1 MTNYEQEILNTINNS
16 ANPEQAVEIAV
27 AIIVSVLKTC

>member
-1 MTNYEQEILNTINNS
+1 MTNYEQEIITTINNS

-27 AIIVSVLKTC
+27 AIVLSVLKTC